1 MVAYYNE
8 KDPFAAEWLRKL
20 IAANMI
26 APGDVDERSIEDVI
40 PLELAKYTQ
49 CHFFAGIGVWSYAMR
64 RAGWSD
70 DCHGWS
76 GSCPCQP
83 FSQAGQGAGFTDE
96 RHLWPAFFHLI
107 EQCRPNIVFG
117 EQVASPDG
125 LAWLD
130 LVQSDLEG
138 TDYAFG
144 ALDQCVASFG
154 APHIRQR
161 LYWMAYDAE
170 QRRQP
175 WWRSGSA
182 SNGHDTSRIELGRL
196 YDADGLANNNNA
208 GLPQQRSNGRI
219 PSGTLVASAREST
232 ERIGAPTSGLADMY
246 GDRAGRRTGADISTK
261 RETKDARGGYRNE
274 HDVRSPRQ
282 VGVEWCG
289 PTNGYWRTADWL
301 RCKDDKWRPV
311 EPSAFPLAYGVANRV
326 GLLRGYGNAIV
337 APQAEEFIKAAM
349 QYAP

>member
-1 MVAYYNE
+1 VVVYYNE
-8 KDPFAAEWLRKL
+8 KDPFAAEWLRNL

-64 RAGWSD
+64 RVGWPD
-70 DCHGWS
+70 DHQCWS

-117 EQVASPDG
+117 EQVASPGG

-144 ALDQCVASFG
+144 ALDQCAAGFG

-161 LYWMAYDAE
+161 LYWMAYDDGAGLAQQQRNGRISRRTPVALAREGAE
-170 QRRQP
+170 RV
-175 WWRSGSA
+175 
-182 SNGHDTSRIELGRL
+182 NGA
-196 YDADGLANNNNA
+196 ADGAGRTWPAGRTDERRVANAEYGGIICRLANNNGGQSSN
-208 GLPQQRSNGRI
+208 GSVQRSGQHGQR
-219 PSGTLVASAREST
+219 P
-232 ERIGAPTSGLADMY
+232 
-246 GDRAGRRTGADISTK
+246 
-261 RETKDARGGYRNE
+261 KDASLSDSRTRT
-274 HDVRSPRQ
+274 S
-282 VGVEWCG
+282 
-289 PTNGYWRTADWL
+289 PTNGHWQTADWL

-311 EPSAFPLAYGVANRV
+311 ESSAFPLAHGVANRV

-337 APQAEEFIKAAM
+337 APQAEEFVKAVM
-349 QYAP
+349 EYIP

>member
-1 MVAYYNE
+1 MAVAYYNE

-40 PLELAKYTQ
+40 PLELAKYVQ

-64 RAGWSD
+64 RAGWPD

-107 EQCRPNIVFG
+107 EQCRPSVIFG

-130 LVQSDLEG
+130 LVQSDMEG
-138 TDYAFG
+138 TNYAFG
-144 ALDQCVASFG
+144 AHDCCSAGFG

-161 LYWMAYDAE
+161 LYWMAYDTE
-170 QRRQP
+170 QRRSQRQQNTERL
-175 WWRSGSA
+175 RSGNNSEGTLGRFTEHGGSQFSGVA
-182 SNGHDTSRIELGRL
+182 YDNNTGLEGRNERRNSTDKRATWPLGMAGGVADTVNGQFQETRPRPNGRTGQPRIGEELGR
-196 YDADGLANNNNA
+196 
-208 GLPQQRSNGRI
+208 P
-219 PSGTLVASAREST
+219 
-232 ERIGAPTSGLADMY
+232 
-246 GDRAGRRTGADISTK
+246 
-261 RETKDARGGYRNE
+261 
-274 HDVRSPRQ
+274 
-282 VGVEWCG
+282 G
-289 PTNGYWRTADWL
+289 PTNGYWRAADWL

-311 EPSAFPLAYGVANRV
+311 EPSAFPLANGAANRM
-326 GLLRGYGNAIV
+326 GLLRGYGNAIN
-337 APQAEEFIKAAM
+337 AAQAEEFIRAAIE
-349 QYAP
+349 YAP